1 MNKNISKSKL
11 ALAIL
16 SLIITFFVWQQG
28 LKDSLD
34 RPSVTYDLVQREK
47 EISYFAQ
54 KVVPDNLTQFFSQD
68 NTDLDM
74 QEFLEESSLAEANDR
89 NKVIMALIKDE
100 NNYFENI
107 ELNDDKYMDLL
118 ETIKK
123 QTLESSHKYSKEFFH
138 NFQNDKYI
146 YHLIANKFNFDDSDV
161 ITNQFSRNMFMR
173 IITIK
178 LIPLITIIMGT
189 TLVLKYIFK
198 AIKSRTINWKPFD
211 ALELNA
217 IDMVLLISGGF
228 VVLGE
233 VISPVFSM
241 TLVDLLTK
249 DLSFEIAQSLRI
261 FAGYLFMALPPLIII
276 FYQIKSQYKT
286 FTFKEDYLQFN
297 YKPLTASFAD
307 GFKGFL
313 MIIPF
318 VLLTSLLMDSLV
330 ENQGGSNPLLEIVL
344 NNNNYFAFILLF
356 ITTTI
361 LAPFFEEI
369 VFRGVLLPILSRDFG
384 IIVGVL
390 TSSLVFA
397 IAHLSI
403 GELPALFILGIGLAS
418 TRLIS
423 GRLTSS
429 IIMHSL
435 WNGLTFL
442 NLFLLRT

>member
-123 QTLESSHKYSKEFFH
+123 QKLESSLKLSKEFFH

-161 ITNQFSRNMFMR
+161 ITNKFSRNMFMR

-189 TLVLKYIFK
+189 TLVLKYLFK

-297 YKPLTASFAD
+297 YKPLTGSFAD

-330 ENQGGSNPLLEIVL
+330 QNEGGSNPLLEIVL

-403 GELPALFILGIGLAS
+403 GELPALFILGIGLAT

>member
-100 NNYFENI
+100 NNFFENI

-249 DLSFEIAQSLRI
+249 
-261 FAGYLFMALPPLIII
+261 
-276 FYQIKSQYKT
+276 
-286 FTFKEDYLQFN
+286 
-297 YKPLTASFAD
+297 
-307 GFKGFL
+307 
-313 MIIPF
+313 
-318 VLLTSLLMDSLV
+318 
-330 ENQGGSNPLLEIVL
+330 
-344 NNNNYFAFILLF
+344 
-356 ITTTI
+356 
-361 LAPFFEEI
+361 
-369 VFRGVLLPILSRDFG
+369 
-384 IIVGVL
+384 
-390 TSSLVFA
+390 
-397 IAHLSI
+397 
-403 GELPALFILGIGLAS
+403 
-418 TRLIS
+418 
-423 GRLTSS
+423 
-429 IIMHSL
+429 
-435 WNGLTFL
+435 
-442 NLFLLRT
+442 